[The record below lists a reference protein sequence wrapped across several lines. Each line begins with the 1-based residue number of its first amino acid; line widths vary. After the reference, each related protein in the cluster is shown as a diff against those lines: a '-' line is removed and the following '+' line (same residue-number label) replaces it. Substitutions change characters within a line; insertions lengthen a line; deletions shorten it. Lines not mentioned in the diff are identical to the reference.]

1 MKGFLKPTIVILTV
15 IATLLLGVVIFASS
29 NDSYSPMISQGI
41 NSVLSPVQS
50 FFSGISNSVST
61 FFDSFINAGQIAEEN
76 KYLIEENN
84 RLENELIE
92 LENTRRQNEMYEE
105 MLGIVEINP
114 DLALT
119 PAFVI
124 GRDPADSFGAFSI
137 DKGAV
142 NDIEK
147 GDPVIT
153 SEGVVGIITEVSSHT
168 SKVMTILD
176 ISFNMGAVCMETSE
190 TGIISGD
197 AALYPN
203 GQSKLS
209 YITPQS
215 EIKEG
220 DLLLSTQVG
229 GVFPSDLVIGTVV
242 SVASEVDG
250 ISNTAIIEPAVD
262 PRVVKEVFVITSH
275 GTDTL

>member
-1 MKGFLKPTIVILTV
+1 MKGFFKPTIAILTV

-29 NDSYSPMISQGI
+29 NENYSSLMRDGIS
-41 NSVLSPVQS
+41 SVVAPVQN
-50 FFSGISNSVST
+50 FFSGITNSVTT
-61 FFDSFINAGQIAEEN
+61 FFDSLINAGQIAEEN
-76 KYLIEENN
+76 DYLISENN

-105 MLGIVEINP
+105 MLGILEI
-114 DLALT
+114 DSTLALT

-137 DKGAV
+137 DKGQI
-142 NDIEK
+142 NDVEI

-168 SKVMTILD
+168 AKVMTILD
-176 ISFNMGAVCMETSE
+176 ISFNMGAVCMQTSE
-190 TGIISGD
+190 TGIVSGD
-197 AALYPN
+197 AALYAE
-203 GQSKLS
+203 GLSKLS

-229 GVFPSDLVIGTVV
+229 GVFPSDLVIGTVL
-242 SVASEVDG
+242 SVNSEVDG
-250 ISNTAIIEPAVD
+250 ISNTAVIEPAVD

-275 GTDTL
+275 GAQ